1 VTTTL
6 ASYVYAIV
14 PADTPLPDN
23 LKGIGGTPVAL
34 APWLE
39 VAAVVGAVD
48 PEQPVGRRG
57 DILAHGRVVDALSGL
72 GPVIP
77 IRFGS
82 VFAAET
88 DVVDHLLAPNAGHF
102 LNVLAGLEG
111 TAQFTVRARYDE
123 ELVLAEVISENPD
136 IAALRDQTRGQPEDT
151 TYYPRLRLGELVS
164 QALEAKRDDDGQ
176 RVLGAL
182 VPHTVASKVLP
193 GTGVDHLIEV
203 AFLVADDHRAVF
215 EQVAEDVAASVT
227 PRAKVRLVGPVAPY
241 DFVPEE

>member
-1 VTTTL
+1 MTTAL

-14 PADTPLPDN
+14 PADTAVPDD
-23 LKGIGGTPVAL
+23 LQGIGGQPASLVA
-34 APWLE
+34 WQE
-39 VAAVVGAVD
+39 VAAVIGDVD
-48 PEQPVGRRG
+48 PEHAVGRRG
-57 DILAHGRVVDALSGL
+57 DILAHGRVLDALAGR

-77 IRFGS
+77 VRFGS
-82 VFAAET
+82 VFAAESE
-88 DVVDHLLAPNAGHF
+88 VVEHLLVPNVLHF

-123 ELVLAEVISENPD
+123 ALVLAEVVAENPD
-136 IAALRDQTRGQPEDT
+136 VAALREQTRGQPEDA

-164 QALEAKRDDDGQ
+164 QALEAKRDEDGQ
-176 RVLGAL
+176 RVLEAL
-182 VPHTVASKVLP
+182 VPHSVASKVLK
-193 GTGVDHLIEV
+193 GAGVDHLIEV

-215 EQVAEDVAASVT
+215 EQAAEDVAASVA